1 MTTRRRVGLAA
12 GTCAWVLAGAMVAPA
27 LAAAQAA
34 PVGRVQYGVTQSAD
48 TVTVGDPFRVVVRVR
63 APLGS
68 VIEFPVGPDST
79 GPVQMLDPAAPTA
92 TDDRSAV
99 DQTATYRL
107 AAWDVGTLPVAL
119 GELVVRSPAGVQ
131 RVVVPVESVHVRSV
145 LPADSSERVSKPVR
159 PVFEAAGLAGWWWLL
174 LAIAAALLTL
184 GYWWWRRRRRPPA
197 AAPREDPFAR
207 AQSEF
212 ERVER
217 LGLIEVG
224 ERGRYVALVV
234 EVLRDYLEARH
245 PDARLSHTSTELL
258 LALRGRDNIPA
269 ERLGAVLAESDLV
282 KFARRPVSPDRAR
295 QLGSETRAIVQA
307 VEEAVRRA
315 LAAEAAAQRQR
326 EAREAGARPGKEAA

>member
-1 MTTRRRVGLAA
+1 MTGRRRSVVMRAA
-12 GTCAWVLAGAMVAPA
+12 FAAAVASAIATPGIVSAQDAPA
-27 LAAAQAA
+27 
-34 PVGRVQYGVTQSAD
+34 GRVQYGVTQSAD
-48 TVTVGDPFRVVVRVR
+48 TVTVGDPFRLVVRVR

-68 VIEFPVGPDST
+68 VIEFPAGPDST
-79 GPVQMLDPAAPTA
+79 GPVQMLDPAASA
-92 TDDRSAV
+92 ASADRAAV
-99 DQTATYRL
+99 DQTAAYRM
-107 AAWDVGTLPVAL
+107 AAWDVGTLPIAL

-145 LPADSSERVSKPVR
+145 LPADSSQRVPKPVR
-159 PVFEAAGLAGWWWLL
+159 PIFETRGFPSWIWLL
-174 LAIAAALLTL
+174 LAAAVLLLLL
-184 GYWWWRRRRRPPA
+184 GYWWWRRRRRPSPA
-197 AAPREDPFAR
+197 AAGEDAFAR
-207 AQSEF
+207 AQAEF

-258 LALRGRDNIPA
+258 LALRGRENIPS

-315 LAAEAAAQRQR
+315 LAAEAAAQRER
-326 EAREAGARPGKEAA
+326 DARAARTRPGKEAA